1 MESVAPSQREK
12 SKRRKKKDELKRKT
26 AIEGRISREISQ
38 INFEEDCKRIH
49 QSNTMPKD
57 PPSLSLH
64 WYFQLN
70 NINLRVDYG

>member
-12 SKRRKKKDELKRKT
+12 SKRRKQKDELKRRT

-38 INFEEDCKRIH
+38 INFEEGCKKIH
-49 QSNTMPKD
+49 QSNTMPTV

-70 NINLRVDYG
+70 NINLRADYG